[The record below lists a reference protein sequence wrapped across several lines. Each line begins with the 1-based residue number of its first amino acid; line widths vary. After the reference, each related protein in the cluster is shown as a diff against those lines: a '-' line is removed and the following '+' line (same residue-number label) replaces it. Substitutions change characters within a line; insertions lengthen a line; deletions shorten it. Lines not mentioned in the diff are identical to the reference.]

1 MWLFSWRAYYFP
13 QSTQSIVHLI
23 MYYYAEK
30 VSFHLFLWK
39 VLEQLNR
46 LISIVSDVVGKSWL
60 FGIVGISSIAGV
72 GEMDR
77 VDMMLWGICTLQAKH
92 EDLSSDPEVLV

>member
-1 MWLFSWRAYYFP
+1 MAILLEGKLFP
-13 QSTQSIVHLI
+13 PVHSIDCTPDNVLLCRKGI
-23 MYYYAEK
+23 L
-30 VSFHLFLWK
+30 SSFLWK

-46 LISIVSDVVGKSWL
+46 LISMVSDVVGKSWL
-60 FGIVGISSIAGV
+60 FEIVGISSIAGV

-92 EDLSSDPEVLV
+92 EDLSSDPEVVV